1 MPEEDEIKSELLT
14 EIEESIR
21 EVADGKEKL
30 QLRSISRHNPQ
41 KVAQVLYLSSI
52 GNSQTRIVK
61 KYGFDRG
68 TVINILADY
77 ADYMGKFKELSG
89 RIAARNYLSIS
100 SLEEDLIEKVR
111 DRMENDPE
119 MEVSFRDLKE
129 ISIAKANSV
138 REALTARGEASQ
150 ITEDRKV
157 FTQEDYDATIEAAK
171 QRIQEAKQ
179 INAEVIDAED

>member
-1 MPEEDEIKSELLT
+1 
-14 EIEESIR
+14 
-21 EVADGKEKL
+21 
-30 QLRSISRHNPQ
+30 
-41 KVAQVLYLSSI
+41 
-52 GNSQTRIVK
+52 
-61 KYGFDRG
+61 
-68 TVINILADY
+68 
-77 ADYMGKFKELSG
+77 MGKFKELSG

-157 FTQEDYDATIEAAK
+157 FTQEDYDATVEAAK

>member
-1 MPEEDEIKSELLT
+1 
-14 EIEESIR
+14 
-21 EVADGKEKL
+21 
-30 QLRSISRHNPQ
+30 
-41 KVAQVLYLSSI
+41 
-52 GNSQTRIVK
+52 
-61 KYGFDRG
+61 
-68 TVINILADY
+68 
-77 ADYMGKFKELSG
+77 
-89 RIAARNYLSIS
+89 
-100 SLEEDLIEKVR
+100 
-111 DRMENDPE
+111 MENDPE

-157 FTQEDYDATIEAAK
+157 YTQEDYDATIEAAK

>member
-1 MPEEDEIKSELLT
+1 
-14 EIEESIR
+14 
-21 EVADGKEKL
+21 
-30 QLRSISRHNPQ
+30 
-41 KVAQVLYLSSI
+41 
-52 GNSQTRIVK
+52 
-61 KYGFDRG
+61 
-68 TVINILADY
+68 
-77 ADYMGKFKELSG
+77 MGKFKELSG

-157 FTQEDYDATIEAAK
+157 YTQGGL
-171 QRIQEAKQ
+171 RRHHRGC
-179 INAEVIDAED
+179 